1 MIDGVWWSPRWRSG
15 VTLYSTLTATLLTFS
30 HFGKYI
36 AFHHLFKSSETRQMA
51 LHCRYTN
58 SSHISAWFRRVFLA
72 CVHEDPWQ
80 IVDIW
85 AARDENRQL
94 KNAVQFLDWK
104 DKSEWESGEKM
115 PPPIII
121 TSEVPSREALSPTTG
136 VLWKMRDLLKKKRHV
151 IMSVKIL
158 RNPGHGSLTCF
169 SQTGFNEINEIIHLS
184 SLTEPD
190 LVTWVFNPEDCHEIR
205 LLAFVKALCNTETK
219 ALMRLEYTERNCQW
233 GWFMTRSLDSSSV
246 SDPAAA
252 SGSTLGSTLVL
263 NLLLDVSWSL
273 S

>member
-1 MIDGVWWSPRWRSG
+1 MVFGGLLGEGQVWPSTQPWPPPSWLFLTLESILLSIICSSHLKQGRW
-15 VTLYSTLTATLLTFS
+15 L
-30 HFGKYI
+30 YI
-36 AFHHLFKSSETRQMA
+36 AGTLIARTSPPDSEG
-51 LHCRYTN
+51 Y
-58 SSHISAWFRRVFLA
+58 SSHVCTRIPGKSLISEQPGMKTGSLKMQFNSWTERINLSGKVG
-72 CVHEDPWQ
+72 
-80 IVDIW
+80 
-85 AARDENRQL
+85 
-94 KNAVQFLDWK
+94 KNA
-104 DKSEWESGEKM
+104 

-205 LLAFVKALCNTETK
+205 LLAFIKALCNTETK